1 MKDLKH
7 VKSFEEMNENKNLNI
22 SDVRYSKINEL
33 SSRENELFTR
43 MTNTIFEIMTEGY
56 LTKDEIIDWIKVH
69 IDENLIH

>member
-1 MKDLKH
+1 MKNKH
-7 VKSFEEMNENKNLNI
+7 IKSFNELNENKNLNI
-22 SDVRYSKINEL
+22 SDVRNSKINEL

-43 MTNTIFEIMTEGY
+43 MTNTIFEIMAEGY